1 MIRALIISICFSL
14 LVGCNTLSD
23 AQKAEGQGKKVSY
36 QAPFNKTWDASVKA
50 LSNLKLNVAN
60 FAETSLTFT
69 SYGEII
75 SIFLKKQ
82 TESITTVEA
91 VSKRKLDTN
100 IFAKEWADEIHLEI
114 AKELK
119 K

>member
-1 MIRALIISICFSL
+1 MIRALIISIFFSL

-23 AQKAEGQGKKVSY
+23 AQKAEGQGKKVS
-36 QAPFNKTWDASVKA
+36 QDKNQGTI
-50 LSNLKLNVAN
+50 

-91 VSKRKLDTN
+91 VSKRKLETN

>member
-1 MIRALIISICFSL
+1 MLRALIISICFSL

-50 LSNLKLNVAN
+50 LSNLKLNVAKQDKN
-60 FAETSLTFT
+60 QGTIFAETSLTFT

-82 TESITTVEA
+82 TESITTV
-91 VSKRKLDTN
+91 
-100 IFAKEWADEIHLEI
+100 
-114 AKELK
+114 
-119 K
+119 